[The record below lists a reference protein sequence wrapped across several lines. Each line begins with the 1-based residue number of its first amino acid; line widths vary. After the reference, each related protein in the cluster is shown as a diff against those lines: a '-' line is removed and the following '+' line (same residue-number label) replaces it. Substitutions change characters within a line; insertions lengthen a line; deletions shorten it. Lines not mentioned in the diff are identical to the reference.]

1 MSPEKKEKKREEK
14 HTEARGSRE
23 VRPSIR
29 GEERAWAERAPDISA
44 WVTANSS
51 AVNDLINFAAPS
63 GGGPDSRGY
72 RRRIGFPAEIE

>member
-1 MSPEKKEKKREEK
+1 MSPKKREKGKK
-14 HTEARGSRE
+14 HSEARGSRE
-23 VRPSIR
+23 VRGRSVPR
-29 GEERAWAERAPDISA
+29 GGTAWAERAPDISA
-44 WVTANSS
+44 RVTANSS